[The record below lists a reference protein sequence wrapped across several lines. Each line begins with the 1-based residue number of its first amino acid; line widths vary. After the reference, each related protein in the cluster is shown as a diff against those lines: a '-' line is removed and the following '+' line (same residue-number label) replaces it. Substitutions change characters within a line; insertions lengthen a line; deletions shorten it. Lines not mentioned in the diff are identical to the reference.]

1 MPVAPQPTQE
11 TYYYK
16 EVRRTQPGAGVVYA
30 GYPIFHL
37 YKRVLNGDDV
47 RLNPDIEYWL
57 PLPGL
62 TSYKQYTAGDENVPA
77 ERTRYEPRVE
87 IGTKPTRRYYPDR
100 FSVYTHKYCGTKLY
114 VATNRTKL
122 YPASSS
128 LPASTNPY
136 SYNNIQIWIESPETY
151 ENTYDNYG
159 NLIVPAYWYHPFDNR
174 FYTFGNLETFGFT
187 DSQYLIDSLFTRDT
201 SGQSNESLMANAA
214 ESIRLAKID
223 ELISRGK
230 TKDEAIA
237 LVNANAAAALSTR
250 AANSLITPGARI
262 ARQTPRS
269 QNIAVTLS
277 SPALSRTIN
286 AGSVTLPASQN
297 PKLVQTTTSGQPQLE
312 YEFLHRPNQ
321 ISYTSIG
328 SEWSP
333 IDRAANRPMVD
344 WKSYKLMSV
353 SFSFIVAADEYG
365 SLDAVLDN
373 KVITTSVDND
383 LKTLRQMAS
392 SPFPV
397 LFMGFDKLLE
407 EPVRFPFN
415 NDAGKG
421 SLFVI
426 ADFSVTSVY
435 RSSTG
440 AISRASCDI
449 TLTEYPKELIK
460 LIEFPKLKPMEE
472 LPPRTP
478 REGATCSGN
487 LATNTL
493 GLGPEGLTPARARAL
508 QKRNFVTYNAKCNTI
523 FVLTGKQAAYDT
535 AKANPTIPLD
545 EILDNGG
552 FVNP

>member
-1 MPVAPQPTQE
+1 MSISPQPIQE

-16 EVRRTQPGAGVVYA
+16 EVRKTQPGPGVVYP

-37 YKRVLNGDDV
+37 YKRILNGTDL
-47 RLNPDIEYWL
+47 RINEIEYWL
-57 PLPGL
+57 PLPAL
-62 TSYKQYTAGDENVPA
+62 TAYKQYMPGDENVPA
-77 ERTRYEPRVE
+77 ERTRYEPRTE
-87 IGTKPTRRYYPDR
+87 IGIKPTRRYYPDR
-100 FSVYTHKYCGTKLY
+100 FSVYTHKYYGTKLF
-114 VATNRTKL
+114 VATSRTKL
-122 YPASSS
+122 YPVSAS

-136 SYNNIQIWIESPETY
+136 SYNNIQVWIESPQTY
-151 ENTYDNYG
+151 TNTYDDNG
-159 NLIVPAYWYHPFDNR
+159 NLIIPAYWYHPFDNR

-201 SGQSNESLMANAA
+201 SGQSNESLMANVA

-223 ELISRGK
+223 ELIARGN
-230 TKDEAIA
+230 TRAEAIA
-237 LVNANAAAALSTR
+237 LVNANSAAALSTR
-250 AANSLITPGARI
+250 AANSLIMPSARI

-269 QNIAVTLS
+269 QNIAVTVA
-277 SPALSRTIN
+277 SPALSRTVN
-286 AGSVTLPASQN
+286 AGSVTISTSQA
-297 PKLVQTTTSGQPQLE
+297 PKLVQTTTSGQPQLT

-353 SFSFIVAADEYG
+353 SFSFLVAPNAEG
-365 SLDAVLDN
+365 SLDRALDN
-373 KVITTSVDND
+373 GVITTSVDND

-397 LFMGFDKLLE
+397 VFMGFDKLLQ
-407 EPVRFPFN
+407 EPVRYPFN
-415 NDAGKG
+415 KDSGSG

-460 LIEFPKLKPMEE
+460 LIEFPKLTPIVE

-478 REGATCSGN
+478 REGTLCSRTKPSTS
-487 LATNTL
+487 LALRT
-493 GLGPEGLTPARARAL
+493 GLTIDFLTRAAARG
-508 QKRNFVTYNAKCNTI
+508 FIEFNAKCNSVI
-523 FVLTGKQAAYDT
+523 VVTGREAAYAR
-535 AKANPTIPLD
+535 AKQNPTMNFD
-545 EILDNGG
+545 EILDNGN